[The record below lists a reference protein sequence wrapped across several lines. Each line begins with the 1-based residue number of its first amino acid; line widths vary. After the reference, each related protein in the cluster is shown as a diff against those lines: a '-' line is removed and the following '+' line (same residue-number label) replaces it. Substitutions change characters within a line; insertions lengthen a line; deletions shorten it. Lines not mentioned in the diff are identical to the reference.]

1 MEQGYLERQKQHFFL
16 FFLSFQFK
24 EILYNDNRQEQQQK
38 RQFNNSKI
46 VSIDKRSEEK
56 KRGQIYGGEHRKG
69 PCLGPCEV
77 GVEPGIQGKG
87 EQSKKQILCNALT
100 FRMASERTFFSAKG
114 HEQILERILP
124 FLTLFNTSMAFEPA
138 GCSLLEILLSFS
150 FFFFFHV

>member
-56 KRGQIYGGEHRKG
+56 KEAKSMVESTERDPAWALVRWELNQGFREKG
-69 PCLGPCEV
+69 NRARNRSCVTP
-77 GVEPGIQGKG
+77 
-87 EQSKKQILCNALT
+87 
-100 FRMASERTFFSAKG
+100 
-114 HEQILERILP
+114 
-124 FLTLFNTSMAFEPA
+124 
-138 GCSLLEILLSFS
+138 
-150 FFFFFHV
+150 